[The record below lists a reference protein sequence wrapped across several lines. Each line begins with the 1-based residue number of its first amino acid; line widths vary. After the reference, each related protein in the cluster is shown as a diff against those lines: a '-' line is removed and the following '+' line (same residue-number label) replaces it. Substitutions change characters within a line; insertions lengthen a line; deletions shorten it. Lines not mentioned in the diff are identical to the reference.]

1 MPSAFRSGH
10 LSLCKELRNDRERE
24 RERVDVK
31 DFKRILQVDEG
42 VRENISPLIGGSE
55 LIGGILSEKA
65 RG

>member
-1 MPSAFRSGH
+1 MI
-10 LSLCKELRNDRERE
+10 ERERE

-42 VRENISPLIGGSE
+42 VREDVSPLIGGSE

-65 RG
+65 RE